1 MAHTTPQLLD
11 SQLPDPNDT
20 QDYGSDF
27 DDEELEELNREVNR
41 IYGSQKTTR
50 ADIEDNPI
58 TNHIEYIPTDVLVAR
73 VPNAS
78 HPRLSQYQRINI
90 EFEDDRNTE
99 RIGDEGNTTLT
110 CPDRKFFP
118 SINFPN
124 SFGHQKDFHLT
135 YTYSA

>member
-27 DDEELEELNREVNR
+27 DDEELEELNREVDR
-41 IYGSQKTTR
+41 IYGSQKTTK

-58 TNHIEYIPTDVLVAR
+58 TNDIEYIPTDVLVAR
-73 VPNAS
+73 VPNTS
-78 HPRLSQYQRINI
+78 HPRLSQFQRINI

-99 RIGDEGNTTLT
+99 RIGDGGNTTLSY
-110 CPDRKFFP
+110 PDRKFSLLLTSPIP
-118 SINFPN
+118 SGTKRIFI
-124 SFGHQKDFHLT
+124 
-135 YTYSA
+135 